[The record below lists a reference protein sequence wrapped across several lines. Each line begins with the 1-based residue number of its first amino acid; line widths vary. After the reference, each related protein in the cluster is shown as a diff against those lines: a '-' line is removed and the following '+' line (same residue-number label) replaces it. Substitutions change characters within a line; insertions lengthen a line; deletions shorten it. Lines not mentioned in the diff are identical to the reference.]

1 MALNGKLSLL
11 LTAAAVNELT
21 GTSRKDRAV
30 FSAFAFFTHWWGG
43 RRKFAEY
50 DLFLD
55 IFRLNSGGAELC
67 GEVPN
72 KKFKLKI
79 VYGV

>member
-30 FSAFAFFTHWWGG
+30 FPHLLFFPHWWGG

-50 DLFLD
+50 DLFLA
-55 IFRLNSGGAELC
+55 IFRLNSGGAVLR

-72 KKFKLKI
+72 KKCKLKI